1 MINTKLTRKA
11 MIIAYNAHKNQF
23 DKSGV
28 PYIYHPIHV
37 AEKMKTENECI
48 VALLHDVVEDTET
61 TFEQLENIFSSG
73 IIDSLKL
80 LTKDNTVDYYK
91 YIMKIK
97 KNPIAKSVKIE
108 DLKHNLDLT
117 RLDVITEDDIKR
129 ENRYKK
135 ALLILSDDL
144 ESANFWFVGSILKN
158 EQNFY
163 EGYRY

>member
-80 LTKDNTVDYYK
+80 LTKDNTVDYYE

-144 ESANFWFVGSILKN
+144 ESANF
-158 EQNFY
+158 
-163 EGYRY
+163 

>member
-28 PYIYHPIHV
+28 PYIYHPIYV

-61 TFEQLENIFSSG
+61 TFEQLENIFSSE

-80 LTKDNTVDYYK
+80 LTKDNTVDYYE

-144 ESANFWFVGSILKN
+144 ESANF
-158 EQNFY
+158 
-163 EGYRY
+163 

>member
-1 MINTKLTRKA
+1 

-28 PYIYHPIHV
+28 PYIYHPFHV
-37 AEKMKTENECI
+37 AEQMKTENECI
-48 VALLHDVVEDTET
+48 VALLHDVVEDTEIT
-61 TFEQLENIFSSG
+61 LEQLESIFSDE
-73 IIDSLKL
+73 IIEPLKL
-80 LTKDNTVDYYK
+80 LTKDNITSYYD
-91 YIMKIK
+91 YIMRIM

-144 ESANFWFVGSILKN
+144 ESANFWFVGSILKD